1 MFSILKELFSK
12 TQFINYT
19 FNIYIPDSQHYPKLL
34 SEHRLT
40 RFPAFLFKNW
50 SCSIVVSLPSGL
62 TNSCNIESDWLIEN
76 EIDRN
81 NFL

>member
-40 RFPAFLFKNW
+40 RFPAFLFKN
-50 SCSIVVSLPSGL
+50 
-62 TNSCNIESDWLIEN
+62 
-76 EIDRN
+76 
-81 NFL
+81 